1 MQAVPLLLPLFAIT
15 ALLYASAGFGGGS
28 TYLALLVLTDVPFAD
43 VPQIALCCNLLVV
56 SGGVYHAARG
66 GHLSWRRVWPFVVG
80 SVPCAYLGGT
90 IPVSQDLFLILLCGA
105 LATVGVYMLFQPKA
119 DATLTP
125 GSGSSAVVWPC
136 RRPLAVA
143 AGAGIG
149 LLSGMVGIGGGIFL
163 APLMHLLGW
172 GTSRQI
178 AASSSGFILL
188 NSLAGLGGQFRRAP
202 LAVDP
207 AMLMALLVAV
217 LVGGQ
222 IGSQWSMGRLGAQG
236 IRRVTA
242 ALVLMAAG
250 RLAWRWV

>member
-28 TYLALLVLTDVPFAD
+28 TYLALLVLTDTPFTD
-43 VPQIALCCNLLVV
+43 IPKIALCCNLAVV
-56 SGGVYHAARG
+56 GGGVWHARRAG
-66 GHLSWRRVWPFVVG
+66 QLSWRHLLPFAAG
-80 SVPCAYLGGT
+80 SVPCAYLGGA
-90 IPVSQDLFLILLCGA
+90 ISLPRDVFLILLCGS
-105 LATVGVYMLFQPKA
+105 LAFAGVWL
-119 DATLTP
+119 LR
-125 GSGSSAVVWPC
+125 PC
-136 RRPLAVA
+136 RSNAAGQPQPVPPRTPLAIA

-172 GTSRQI
+172 GTARQI

-202 LAVDP
+202 LVVDP
-207 AMLMALLVAV
+207 TMLMALLVAV
-217 LVGGQ
+217 LVGGH

-242 ALVLMAAG
+242 VLVLMAAG